1 MEDNTGKVW
10 VILVSFRNI
19 VLRIIPMRMRM
30 STQGIKEL
38 WFKGDSGKVFLE
50 EDSLEAR
57 EEITLSTSHLLLG
70 AEGNITRVSM
80 EEGGVIIWSMIVRKA
95 GVEEEEVQGDNL
107 TVRVT

>member
-1 MEDNTGKVW
+1 
-10 VILVSFRNI
+10 
-19 VLRIIPMRMRM
+19 M

-80 EEGGVIIWSMIVRKA
+80 EEGGVIIWSMIYTEKGWGRGGRGARGQPV
-95 GVEEEEVQGDNL
+95 GQGHMRGGPHN
-107 TVRVT
+107 RGYAWG